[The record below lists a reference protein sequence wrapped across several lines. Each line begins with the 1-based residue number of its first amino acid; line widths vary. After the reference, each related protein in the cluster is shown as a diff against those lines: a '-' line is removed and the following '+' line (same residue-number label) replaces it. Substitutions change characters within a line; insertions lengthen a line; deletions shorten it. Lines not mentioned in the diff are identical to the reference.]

1 VAELETLGIRLSNPH
16 SYILEDKGA
25 RVLSADLQLEFK
37 RESDPHG
44 LLNPGK
50 MSRWKAA

>member
-1 VAELETLGIRLSNPH
+1 VP
-16 SYILEDKGA
+16 
-25 RVLSADLQLEFK
+25 SADLQLAFK

-50 MSRWKAA
+50 MSRWTA